1 MGYITLKLKKRL
13 TLHNYLKLIIIGA
26 FIRVVYPFIPI
37 SEIIGIIITIP
48 AFLEIMI
55 SFLLNKFSEDKIPT
69 INYASSSIV
78 PYGNGNGDGN
88 GNGNGIGNGN
98 GNGIGNGI
106 GNGNG
111 IGIVSNN
118 NLNLNGNLAQP
129 ISEEYILSQKE
140 TITRSYGD
148 ILLACK
154 SEYMSDPNN
163 ANKHRVGTTSLRNLN
178 ILELSQ
184 WISKIN

>member
-1 MGYITLKLKKRL
+1 
-13 TLHNYLKLIIIGA
+13 
-26 FIRVVYPFIPI
+26 
-37 SEIIGIIITIP
+37 
-48 AFLEIMI
+48 MI

-140 TITRSYGD
+140 TITRSYGE
-148 ILLACK
+148 L
-154 SEYMSDPNN
+154 E
-163 ANKHRVGTTSLRNLN
+163 N
-178 ILELSQ
+178 ILKRDNPELFYDEILFCYNKVELIVRILADNSDRLEL
-184 WISKIN
+184 IIPDDEARAEITKFFSAPPR